1 MTAPPRPTPADG
13 GRRLAA
19 LVAAGLVDSLCLSV
33 AWTLL
38 VLRVAEVHG
47 LPAVGLCSAAMLVG
61 VALSAPVAGR
71 VAQRLDGRLLLRTA
85 AGAEMALRAA
95 VVVLVL
101 GGAPVLLVALCVGA
115 MNLTA
120 WTGYAAMRAEVAAA
134 RPGASA
140 LTWYGSLIA
149 AAEAAGV
156 ALAAL
161 LPLGPDARDLVLAV
175 VTCCYVL
182 SLVPTVVVAGRS
194 PVPRAAVPAGR
205 RRRADLS
212 PPVLAGCGL
221 MLLASGPTLLFVA
234 LTEEVHGR
242 TAVAA
247 AAIAFTAG
255 SLVAPVLAGALQ
267 RRAVVGIGTWSLVA
281 AGTVAGWALAPV
293 SVVLLCGA
301 QMLSGICLTLLE
313 GLLDTAAADRDPE
326 RVTGALAS
334 ATAGRALGGAAA
346 TAALPLLLEG
356 VSLGVV
362 SGILA
367 AVLVGVAL
375 VAGLRSPAGRAVIPD
390 PRRLEPALG

>member
-1 MTAPPRPTPADG
+1 MTAPPPPTSADG

-71 VAQRLDGRLLLRTA
+71 MARWLDGRLLLRTA
-85 AGAEMALRAA
+85 AGAEMVLRAA
-95 VVVLVL
+95 VVGLVL
-101 GGAPVLLVALCVGA
+101 GDAPVLLVALCVGA

-120 WTGYAAMRAEVAAA
+120 WTGYAGMRAEVAAA

-140 LTWYGSLIA
+140 LTWYGSLVA

-161 LPLGPDARDLVLAV
+161 LPLGPEARDLVLAV
-175 VTCCYVL
+175 VTCSYVL

-194 PVPRAAVPAGR
+194 PVPRAAAPARHWGR
-205 RRRADLS
+205 VDLS
-212 PPVLAGCGL
+212 PPVLVGGGL

-234 LTEEVHGR
+234 LTEELHGR

-255 SLVAPVLAGALQ
+255 SLLAPVVAGALQ
-267 RRAVVGIGTWSLVA
+267 RRAAAGSGTWAVVA
-281 AGTVAGWALAPV
+281 AGMVAGWVVAPV

-301 QMLSGICLTLLE
+301 QLLSGVCLTLLE
-313 GLLDTAAADRDPE
+313 GLLDNAAADRHPE

-334 ATAGRALGGAAA
+334 ATAGRALGSAAA
-346 TAALPLLLEG
+346 TATLPLLLG
-356 VSLGVV
+356 GTSLGVV
-362 SGILA
+362 ALVLA
-367 AVLVGVAL
+367 AVLVGVA
-375 VAGLRSPAGRAVIPD
+375 VAIARRSRSGRAVVPRA
-390 PRRLEPALG
+390 RRLKPAVG